1 MATARKDAARR
12 ARLDKLIAGF
22 DGKSTTQQLA
32 RIDRAQLKA
41 ERRIAG
47 GIGVHVIHVLVE
59 DVIMDFELSDEL
71 ALLSRAYY
79 RVATAH
85 DGEPVV
91 QCFERALIFPRE
103 IVRAGGLAD
112 ALIAIGAA
120 EDAENEARRMQFLGI
135 AKRALAKLYDD
146 MILRAYH
153 PSDEA
158 PIVGVEETE
167 TLRSLFPHAPAD
179 EYWLLLDAGG
189 KVPGF
194 TIGVEPPIVVDGQL
208 RMRT

>member
-41 ERRIAG
+41 ERRIVG

-79 RVATAH
+79 WVATAH

-91 QCFERALIFPRE
+91 QRLERALIFLRE
-103 IVRAGGLAD
+103 IVRA
-112 ALIAIGAA
+112 
-120 EDAENEARRMQFLGI
+120 
-135 AKRALAKLYDD
+135 RA
-146 MILRAYH
+146 
-153 PSDEA
+153 
-158 PIVGVEETE
+158 
-167 TLRSLFPHAPAD
+167 
-179 EYWLLLDAGG
+179 W
-189 KVPGF
+189 
-194 TIGVEPPIVVDGQL
+194 
-208 RMRT
+208 RTP